1 MKNFIVRLLEG
12 FTQLVLGLVR
22 QLVWFC
28 GRLLG
33 RWLGPELT
41 ALAIILLLAWLVKVL
56 FF

>member
-41 ALAIILLLAWLVKVL
+41 TLAIILLLAWLVKVL

>member
-22 QLVWFC
+22 QL
-28 GRLLG
+28 LG
-33 RWLGPELT
+33 RWLGPELIT
-41 ALAIILLLAWLVKVL
+41 LAIILLLAWLVKVL